1 MTVYK
6 NIQGKQFLQDPNIC
20 SYIGIEFSSEKCISS
35 EAIIKEYLVKMGGQV
50 SQVFQSGSALLS
62 NGHGHK
68 VSDSTR
74 QKVQTIFDALR
85 ANPRIGVQRLEGL
98 LQQIPKVNFR
108 AMLGVNA

>member
-1 MTVYK
+1 
-6 NIQGKQFLQDPNIC
+6 
-20 SYIGIEFSSEKCISS
+20 
-35 EAIIKEYLVKMGGQV
+35 MGGQV

-85 ANPRIGVQRLEGL
+85 ANPRVGVQRLEGL
-98 LQQIPKVNFR
+98 LQQIPKVSVITEVVFLVSLLLLKSLDLR
-108 AMLGVNA
+108 FPK

>member
-1 MTVYK
+1 MSV
-6 NIQGKQFLQDPNIC
+6 DPP
-20 SYIGIEFSSEKCISS
+20 
-35 EAIIKEYLVKMGGQV
+35 LRMGGSV

-85 ANPRIGVQRLEGL
+85 ANPKIGVQRLEGL
-98 LQQIPKVNFR
+98 LQQIPKVSLKTPNYCHKLTLYSTTEWEYFGDTWWSG
-108 AMLGVNA
+108 L

>member
-1 MTVYK
+1 
-6 NIQGKQFLQDPNIC
+6 
-20 SYIGIEFSSEKCISS
+20 
-35 EAIIKEYLVKMGGQV
+35 MGGQV

-98 LQQIPKVNFR
+98 LQQIPKVNIKLSLPILNVE
-108 AMLGVNA
+108 MN

>member
-1 MTVYK
+1 
-6 NIQGKQFLQDPNIC
+6 
-20 SYIGIEFSSEKCISS
+20 
-35 EAIIKEYLVKMGGQV
+35 MGGQV

-98 LQQIPKVNFR
+98 LQQIPKVNIV
-108 AMLGVNA
+108 LTITWLYSVH